1 MAERE
6 KMTII
11 SREWNIE
18 SELKRE
24 EERENEHIFYE
35 EFEEPTGE
43 ERLKYKRMAGIPF
56 TEQDF
61 L

>member
-1 MAERE
+1 
-6 KMTII
+6 MTII